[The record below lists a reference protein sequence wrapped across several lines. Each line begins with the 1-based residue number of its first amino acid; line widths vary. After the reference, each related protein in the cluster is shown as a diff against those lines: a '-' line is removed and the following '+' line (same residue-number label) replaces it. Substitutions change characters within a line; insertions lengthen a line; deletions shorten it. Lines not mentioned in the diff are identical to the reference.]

1 MPLPAADEF
10 GMWATFAIILATLV
24 LYALERLP
32 LAVTSLAVICVLMAL
47 FQASPLPDEA
57 GRNLLGPERL
67 LAGFAAPALLAVV
80 ALMVM
85 GEGLVQ
91 TGVVERGAGMLIVMA
106 RGHAL
111 AATALSLLV
120 VLVISA
126 FLNNTPVVVIFI
138 PIMQALSERLRHSA
152 SYLMMPLSFAAILG
166 GMLTLIGS
174 STNLLVD
181 SELTGLRGV
190 GFEFFEFTVPGLVLA
205 GVGLV
210 FAVLVAPRLL
220 PDRAPLAS
228 ALGAG
233 GKQFIAQITVAPKS
247 KLVGTKAV
255 GGVFPAL
262 EDVTV
267 RLIQRGE
274 RAIVPPFEDLELLA
288 GDVLVV
294 AATRKA
300 LTEAVR
306 GETGLLHPDVV
317 VVDDNGDDAEPPEA
331 PGEQLL
337 AEVMVTPA
345 SRLIGQALEQIG
357 FRYRF
362 GCIALGIGRRSRMI
376 RSRMTQI
383 RLEAGDV
390 LLIQG
395 HRSDIRALRANP
407 DILLMEWSAADL
419 PSVHHVKSAMVIF
432 AGVIMAAAS
441 GLTPIVVAALFGA
454 ALMLLLGVLNVRQA
468 GRAIDRNVV
477 MMIAAALALG
487 AALQETGGA
496 RFLADT
502 MLVLAGDAGPAV
514 VLSGFFLLVAV
525 LANVIST
532 KATAVLFTPIAFVM
546 AGGLGVPAEPFA
558 VAVLFGANC
567 CFASPVGYQTNLL
580 VMGPGHYR
588 FTDFARAGAP
598 LVILVWL
605 AFSFFAPWYYGL

>member
-1 MPLPAADEF
+1 M
-10 GMWATFAIILATLV
+10 
-24 LYALERLP
+24 
-32 LAVTSLAVICVLMAL
+32 TSLAVICVLMVL
-47 FQASPLPDEA
+47 FQADPLPDEA
-57 GRNLLGPERL
+57 GNNLLGPERL
-67 LAGFAAPALLAVV
+67 LAGFATPALLAVV

-91 TGVVERGAGMLIVMA
+91 TGVMERGAGMLIAMA

-111 AATALSLLV
+111 AATALSLLGG
-120 VLVISA
+120 A
-126 FLNNTPVVVIFI
+126 GD
-138 PIMQALSERLRHSA
+138 QRLSQQYAGGGDLHSHHAGIERAAAPLGELPDDAIEFCRHPRRHAHPDRLLDQSSGRFRAHGPARASA
-152 SYLMMPLSFAAILG
+152 SN
-166 GMLTLIGS
+166 S
-174 STNLLVD
+174 S
-181 SELTGLRGV
+181 
-190 GFEFFEFTVPGLVLA
+190 EFTVPGLVLA

-210 FAVLVAPRLL
+210 YAVLVAPRLL

-255 GGVFPAL
+255 GGAFPAL
-262 EDVTV
+262 EDVNV

-274 RAIVPPFEDLELLA
+274 RAIVPPFEGLELLA

-300 LTEAVR
+300 LTEAVG

-317 VVDDNGDDAEPPEA
+317 VVDDKGDGAEPPGA
-331 PGEQLL
+331 PGGQML

-395 HRSDIRALRANP
+395 HRSDIRALRANT

-432 AGVIMAAAS
+432 AGVILAAAS

-468 GRAIDRNVV
+468 GHAIDRNVV

-502 MLVLAGDAGPAV
+502 MLVLGGDAGPAA

-605 AFSFFAPWYYGL
+605 AFSLFAPWYYGL